1 MPHVKFV
8 LERLLINPK
17 MGQIKIICSENS
29 NWHLWDIVS
38 NHCVLETNEQVR
50 KSLLKTKK
58 AENTALVI
66 NIAWKKTSSDGV
78 SNRITWVALCNST
91 QKRDI
96 PKISFTK
103 TKDFRKYYMIICLR
117 S

>member
-38 NHCVLETNEQVR
+38 SHCVLETNEQVR

-58 AENTALVI
+58 GGKHSPRN
-66 NIAWKKTSSDGV
+66 
-78 SNRITWVALCNST
+78 
-91 QKRDI
+91 
-96 PKISFTK
+96 
-103 TKDFRKYYMIICLR
+103 KYSLEKNE
-117 S
+117 

>member
-1 MPHVKFV
+1 
-8 LERLLINPK
+8 

-38 NHCVLETNEQVR
+38 SHCVLETNEQVR

-78 SNRITWVALCNST
+78 SNRITWE
-91 QKRDI
+91 I

-103 TKDFRKYYMIICLR
+103 TKDFRKYYMNICLR
-117 S
+117 SW

>member
-1 MPHVKFV
+1 
-8 LERLLINPK
+8 

-38 NHCVLETNEQVR
+38 SHCVLETNEQVR

-91 QKRDI
+91 QKETFQKLASLK
-96 PKISFTK
+96 PKTFAS
-103 TKDFRKYYMIICLR
+103 II
-117 S
+117 

>member
-38 NHCVLETNEQVR
+38 SHCVLETNEQVR

-78 SNRITWVALCNST
+78 SNRITWE
-91 QKRDI
+91 I

-103 TKDFRKYYMIICLR
+103 TKDFRKYYMNICLR